1 MEIRKI
7 YPSQQ
12 LVCALE
18 PRVLKIFL
26 WLCGWQSKVDIKL
39 YVHQMS
45 KYLHLSEEEVELSI
59 QTLKDINLI
68 SIRKEGKDFIANLN
82 ADQVN
87 KYFNIQLSK
96 IAEGKGIPMAGT
108 ATWNKVDSNTKSN
121 ANTIDDMSKE
131 QMKRMLLMLQAQ
143 LKEEEEVEKIVVS
156 STVNND
162 DVDSLPF

>member
-18 PRVLKIFL
+18 PRVLNVFM

-96 IAEGKGIPMAGT
+96 IAEGKGIPMAS
-108 ATWNKVDSNTKSN
+108 AVTWNKVDSNTKSN